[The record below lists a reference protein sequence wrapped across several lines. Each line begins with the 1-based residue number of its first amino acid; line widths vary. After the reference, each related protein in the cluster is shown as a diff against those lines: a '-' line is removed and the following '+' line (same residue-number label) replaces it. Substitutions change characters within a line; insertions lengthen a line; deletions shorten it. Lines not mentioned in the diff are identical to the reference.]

1 MMHTF
6 FSVEPQV
13 LNEQTD
19 HEGFVTET
27 VSLVCRAD
35 GVPLPEILWLKDG
48 CPLSQT
54 IEELPRFQIT
64 QRVGPGFRP
73 HVLESV
79 ESVLTIENSVESDS
93 GAYSCRAT
101 NALNTTYL
109 PTPHQVTVNS
119 KTS

>member
-6 FSVEPQV
+6 SSVEPQV

-48 CPLSQT
+48 CPLSRT
-54 IEELPRFQIT
+54 IEELPRFEIT

-79 ESVLTIENSVESDS
+79 ESVLMIENSVESDS

-101 NALNTTYL
+101 NTLNTTYL